1 MELREQFLR
10 EYRAQA
16 LDCLTLP
23 EGLIAQY
30 SPVSCLKDGERRVY
44 LVQDQAGWLAVLKIQ
59 PAGREDTLRQ
69 EYDLLRELRHP
80 QIPRPLTYLEA
91 DGLEYLV
98 REYVEGISLY
108 EWVTARGPLA
118 PEQVRATAISMCQVL
133 QDLHSHNPPVIC
145 RDVKP
150 QNVVLDPAGRC
161 HLIDLGAA
169 RRYRPNQTGDTV
181 FLGTEATA
189 PPEQFGYQQTDQ
201 RSDIYSLG
209 VLLRFLLTGSFAP
222 AACPKGPRFL
232 LRAIRRC
239 TAFDPKDRYPSVQA
253 VLLAL
258 RMRPAYILAGA
269 AVLLCAAALTAALWN
284 PPGST
289 EGASLPQA
297 DGLTQA
303 ASVSQTDSAQVTGT
317 SDLLAA
323 ALRRELGLKAGEPV
337 PAERLGE
344 VEQLLV
350 CGQLLAD
357 TLPAHEATR
366 GANHDPNWRNLDDG
380 DICSGDLEILAQ
392 CPNLRV
398 LILDYQQITDLS
410 PLAGLPLEYLS
421 LTGNQ
426 ITDLTPLAGC
436 QSLRVLDLGENPVR
450 SADVLSQLPALRE
463 VNLDATGITSVEVL
477 AGTAIEWLS
486 IRDTWITDYTPLE
499 NCPSLAHLIVGQ
511 LPGGAVETL
520 TGLTN
525 LKELRLYSTLDVDL
539 SQFTGFQRLQDLD
552 LYGCTLAHPEA
563 LTQLA
568 SLRFLNLG
576 ETGLSD
582 LSFLPDLPAL
592 TEVDL
597 REDLLSDLSPL
608 LECPWLTLL
617 TLSPRHQSL
626 AQEQLSQASF
636 QIQYQSQ

>member
-16 LDCLTLP
+16 LDCLILP
-23 EGLIAQY
+23 EGLVAQY
-30 SPVSCLKDGERRVY
+30 SPVSCLKDGERVVY

-59 PAGREDTLRQ
+59 PSGREDTLRQ

-118 PEQVRATAISMCQVL
+118 PEQVRTTAISMCQVL

-232 LRAIRRC
+232 CRIIRRC

-258 RMRPAYILAGA
+258 RMRPAYILSGA

-284 PPGST
+284 PPDLM
-289 EGASLPQA
+289 EGPA
-297 DGLTQA
+297 DGLAQKTP
-303 ASVSQTDSAQVTGT
+303 VSQTDSAQVTGT

-323 ALRRELGLKAGEPV
+323 ALRRELGLKADEPV

-350 CGQLLAD
+350 CGQMLAE
-357 TLPAHEATR
+357 TLPAHEALRST
-366 GANHDPNWRNLDDG
+366 AHDPNWRDLADG
-380 DICSGDLEILAQ
+380 DICSNDLEILKQ

-410 PLAGLPLEYLS
+410 SLAGLPLEYLS

-463 VNLDATGITSVEVL
+463 INLDATGITSVEVL

-636 QIQYQSQ
+636 QIQYRYH